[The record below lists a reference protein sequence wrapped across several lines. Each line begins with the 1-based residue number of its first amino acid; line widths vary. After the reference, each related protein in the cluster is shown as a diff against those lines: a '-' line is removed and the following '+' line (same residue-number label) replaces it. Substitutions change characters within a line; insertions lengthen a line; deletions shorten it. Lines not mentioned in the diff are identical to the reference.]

1 MSSMRAEEFPC
12 SADDAICCSK
22 VLVVGGRTMECCG
35 DGLVSSRRGHMVEGT
50 AAAAAARGSWL
61 AAEAFVVMVVVDA

>member
-35 DGLVSSRRGHMVEGT
+35 DGLLVSSRRGPIVEGT
-50 AAAAAARGSWL
+50 AAADCGSRL
-61 AAEAFVVMVVVDA
+61 AAEAFVVMVVDA

>member
-35 DGLVSSRRGHMVEGT
+35 DGLVSSRRGPMVEGT
-50 AAAAAARGSWL
+50 AAVAATARGSWL
-61 AAEAFVVMVVVDA
+61 AAEAFVVMVVDA

>member
-35 DGLVSSRRGHMVEGT
+35 DGLVSSRRGPV
-50 AAAAAARGSWL
+50 AATARGSWL
-61 AAEAFVVMVVVDA
+61 AAEAFVVMVVDA